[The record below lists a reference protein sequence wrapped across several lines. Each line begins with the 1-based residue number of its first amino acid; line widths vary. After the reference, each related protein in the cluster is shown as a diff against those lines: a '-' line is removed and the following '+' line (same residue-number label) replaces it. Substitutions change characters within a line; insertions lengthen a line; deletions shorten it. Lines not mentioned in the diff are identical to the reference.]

1 MNFTHVIF
9 GKGTSVKWWFLY
21 IFMCITFYRSLFKE
35 LIYYKYLEGLE
46 DNLFKTITYF
56 EYIEIFH
63 GKVD

>member
-1 MNFTHVIF
+1 MAQLHIKINFTHVIF
-9 GKGTSVKWWFLY
+9 GKRTKVKWWFLY
-21 IFMCITFYRSLFKE
+21 IFKE

-63 GKVD
+63 GKVN